1 MPTQMVQSP
10 KQSKRERA
18 LKWGLGIF
26 MLAMIVVSATQL
38 DNILPYVITVLN
50 WAEDVARKPGG
61 PILFTLMYTAATVLF
76 LPGGL
81 ICVGIGFAFQRA
93 YNSMYCKKNLKSLTE
108 I

>member
-1 MPTQMVQSP
+1 MPTEMVLDP
-10 KQSKRERA
+10 KQLRKQKA
-18 LKWGLGIF
+18 LKWALGIF

-93 YNSMYCKKNLKSLTE
+93 YDSMYCKKYLKVLTE

>member
-1 MPTQMVQSP
+1 MALSP
-10 KQSKRERA
+10 KTQRRQGA
-18 LKWGLGIF
+18 LKWALGIF

-38 DNILPYVITVLN
+38 EKILPYLITVLN

-61 PILFTLMYTAATVLF
+61 PILFTLMYTAATLLF

-81 ICVGIGFAFQRA
+81 ICVGIGFAFQKA
-93 YNSMYCKKNLKSLTE
+93 YDSMYCKINLIKVFIE

>member
-1 MPTQMVQSP
+1 
-10 KQSKRERA
+10 
-18 LKWGLGIF
+18 

-93 YNSMYCKKNLKSLTE
+93 YESMYCKKFLKVLTE

>member
-1 MPTQMVQSP
+1 MPAQMVPSP
-10 KQSKRERA
+10 KQSSRERA

-93 YNSMYCKKNLKSLTE
+93 YESMYCKKYLKVLTE